1 MTTSRPSVGAAALLP
16 LRLFLGATFVYAG
29 LDKILDQRFLDP
41 ASPTSIQSQFTIFE
55 RTSPLAPLV
64 QLAEPLAV
72 PLGVLIALGEIAV
85 GLGAL
90 TGLAYRLSAL
100 GGFFFGVMFFLTASW
115 TTHPFYFGPDLPY
128 AVGWL
133 TLGLAGHGD
142 LFVLRLATRTEASD
156 GRPQRLRVEGSCC
169 RSAAWR
175 SSRSGWPRSPASGG
189 CSRRRCRHS
198 KATTQPLPLRAPPR
212 RHRPHRRRN
221 RRRSRHRR
229 RRASPSRPSRTSTPA
244 AHAASRS
251 QSPHRRRF
259 PAGDP
264 ALVVAL
270 DDGSFAAFDALCTHA
285 GCRVGWDPLTGTII
299 CPCHGA
305 QFDAAD
311 HGAVLAGPTDIP
323 LTELPLVVNVQD
335 GTIALRT
342 G

>member
-1 MTTSRPSVGAAALLP
+1 MTTSRPSVGAAALVP

-29 LDKILDQRFLDP
+29 LDKILDQRFLDA
-41 ASPTSIQSQFTIFE
+41 ASPTSIQSQFAIFE

-90 TGLAYRLSAL
+90 TRLAYRLSAL

-142 LFVLRLATRTEASD
+142 FFVLRLATRTVASEV
-156 GRPQRLRVEGSCC
+156 GRKD
-169 RSAAWR
+169 
-175 SSRSGWPRSPASGG
+175 
-189 CSRRRCRHS
+189 SRRRFVLQIGSLAVISLGLASIGGIGRLFE
-198 KATTQPLPLRAPPR
+198 APLPALEGDDPATPSLGASSPP
-212 RHRPHRRRN
+212 P
-221 RRRSRHRR
+221 S
-229 RRASPSRPSRTSTPA
+229 ASPSESPSAPPSA
-244 AHAASRS
+244 APGIAIATISDVNARGS
-251 QSPHRRRF
+251 RRF
-259 PAGDP
+259 TVPIAAPPPLPAGDP
-264 ALVVAL
+264 ALVVGL

-285 GCRVGWDPLTGTII
+285 GCRVGWDPLTGTIV

-342 G
+342 A